1 MSMSKMWIGNQGKP
15 EVQSAAVE
23 PIICEPQVVCRDYY
37 RPQVVPVIHPYEVI
51 NRIHSVPVYQH
62 YYTMSERN
70 VVMPGYNPGGYN
82 PNSVAGNNFGG
93 YNPNSISGNTS
104 GYKPGR

>member
-1 MSMSKMWIGNQGKP
+1 MSKMSIGNQGNP
-15 EVQSAAVE
+15 EVQNAAVE

-37 RPQVVPVIHPYEVI
+37 RPQVVQVIHPYEVI

-70 VVMPGYNPGGYN
+70 VVLPGYNPNSVGGANAGGYN
-82 PNSVAGNNFGG
+82 PNSVGGG
-93 YNPNSISGNTS
+93 YYPNSVPGS
-104 GYKPGR
+104 KPGR